1 MKVYFDNVGYEFIVQ
16 HSTYLL
22 TNCSSIFVVITLIWQ
37 KDIFMIVDNS
47 TCTEFE
53 QYFFYVG
60 LKFDMQSHPRLP
72 TPTTPSESELPSCRC
87 LLGTQPLKAV
97 DPISIRPSKLRTFA
111 VHLNSFLRIFLLLKV
126 CGEFILTCSLHEFLV
141 FFYLK
146 FSYLMWAKF
155 VNGYCDG
162 SIVES
167 NKQYTEFY
175 KYP

>member
-22 TNCSSIFVVITLIWQ
+22 TNGSSIFVAITLIWQ

-97 DPISIRPSKLRTFA
+97 DPISIRPSKLRRFA
-111 VHLNSFLRIFLLLKV
+111 LHLNSFLRIF
-126 CGEFILTCSLHEFLV
+126 FIIKSLRGVHPDLFTPRILS

-155 VNGYCDG
+155 VNGYCNG

>member
-1 MKVYFDNVGYEFIVQ
+1 
-16 HSTYLL
+16 
-22 TNCSSIFVVITLIWQ
+22 
-37 KDIFMIVDNS
+37 
-47 TCTEFE
+47 
-53 QYFFYVG
+53 
-60 LKFDMQSHPRLP
+60 MQSHPRLP

-111 VHLNSFLRIFLLLKV
+111 VHLNYFLRIFLLLKV

-141 FFYLK
+141 FFFYLK

>member
-1 MKVYFDNVGYEFIVQ
+1 
-16 HSTYLL
+16 
-22 TNCSSIFVVITLIWQ
+22 
-37 KDIFMIVDNS
+37 
-47 TCTEFE
+47 
-53 QYFFYVG
+53 
-60 LKFDMQSHPRLP
+60 MQSHPRLP

-97 DPISIRPSKLRTFA
+97 DPISIRPSKLRRFA
-111 VHLNSFLRIFLLLKV
+111 LHLNSFLRIF
-126 CGEFILTCSLHEFLV
+126 FIIKSLRGVHLDLFTPRILS

-155 VNGYCDG
+155 VNGYCNG